1 MRQSHITYLRTLAAG
16 LVLGG
21 SQPFQAASN
30 PAALNQARFF
40 EVEPPLNRFQ
50 ELVPF
55 CVLVQQNVTN
65 TRDGRRIE
73 QLALMPDPPEAEPPE
88 DPPEDP
94 PEEPEEPEEP
104 PEEPEEIVPTKLVY
118 LRQHFKQTFPYRL
131 EFWLE
136 DPAQDILSS
145 RQPLPV
151 EEPEDPEEEPP
162 VQAENSY
169 GLIDQA
175 LLYIA
180 KNEFFANEVSGTVRV
195 RAGASGLVTDPAGEL
210 GLYKLYLEIIFEDG
224 LQEQEHIPTLA
235 GAAFQIR
242 NTTVEAI

>member
-1 MRQSHITYLRTLAAG
+1 MRLSHVTYLRTLAAG
-16 LVLGG
+16 LVLNGT
-21 SQPFQAASN
+21 QPFQSASA
-30 PAALNQARFF
+30 PVTMTQSRFL

-55 CVLVQQNVTN
+55 CVLVSLKPTN
-65 TRDGRRIE
+65 IRDGRRIE
-73 QLALMPDPPEAEPPE
+73 KLGKVEDPEPEIPEEEEPEDPPEEPPE
-88 DPPEDP
+88 DPPE
-94 PEEPEEPEEP
+94 EEPEP
-104 PEEPEEIVPTKLVY
+104 IVPTKLVY

-145 RQPLPV
+145 REPLPV
-151 EEPEDPEEEPP
+151 EEPEGPEEEPP
-162 VQAENSY
+162 PPAEHSY

-180 KNEFFANEVSGTVRV
+180 KNEYFTNEVSGTVRV
-195 RAGASGLVTDPAGEL
+195 RAGDSGLVTDPAGEL
-210 GLYKLYLEIIFEDG
+210 SLYKLFLEIIFEDG

-235 GAAFQIR
+235 GVAFAIR
-242 NTTVEAI
+242 NTTVEEI